1 MHLCV
6 AAYVMVRHYC
16 SVNDVGIAFPKAFR
30 ISFLATGLGVLLSQ
44 LYFGVNYYVANGT
57 DITEYKEQVL
67 KMMTEMDRNS
77 GQFAEVIAQLSA
89 EGMDGVW
96 VMSMLVGS
104 IVGGLL
110 AALIGAAIGAA
121 IAAAH
126 VKRWREM
133 RDE

>member
-1 MHLCV
+1 MHLCI

-16 SVNDVGIAFPKAFR
+16 SVNDVGITRAKAFR

-44 LYFGVNYYVANGT
+44 FYFGVNYYVANGS
-57 DITEYKEQVL
+57 DITVYKEQVIE
-67 KMMTEMDRNS
+67 MMTEMDRNS
-77 GQFAEVIAQLSA
+77 GQFSEMIAQLSA

-104 IVGGLL
+104 VLGGAL
-110 AALIGAAIGAA
+110 AALIGSAIGGL